1 MRKVSR
7 VLIGVALVLVVVAA
21 VLVVSVQVDRWRM
34 RGGVEA
40 LANLVLP
47 GPEGPL
53 LAYLA
58 RPPAG
63 EGPFPLVVMIHEFWG
78 LDEATIGKAELLA
91 RDGYVVVAPDLMRGV
106 TTRWLPS
113 AIWQTLRTPDER
125 VRDDLDAVVAAFA
138 GEPGVDAAVDATQLA
153 VVGFCFGG
161 RMSLRYA
168 LERPAVRVTGV
179 FYGNVTDD
187 AAALARLGGPVL
199 GVFGADDASIP
210 LREVLAFERALARAG
225 VEHEVRVFE
234 GVGHAFVRDA
244 EGIASDPVQAE
255 AWATLQG
262 FLARHLAP

>member
-1 MRKVSR
+1 MV
-7 VLIGVALVLVVVAA
+7 IGVALALVVVAA
-21 VLVVSVQVDRWRM
+21 ALVVSVQIDRWRM

-40 LANLVLP
+40 LANVALS

-58 RPPAG
+58 HPPAG

-78 LDEATIGKAELLA
+78 LDEATISKAELLA

-106 TTRWLPS
+106 RTRWLPS
-113 AIWQTLRTPDER
+113 AIWQTLRTPDDR
-125 VRDDLDAVVAAFA
+125 VRDDLDAVVAAFTDEA
-138 GEPGVDAAVDATQLA
+138 GPGVERNVDATVDATRLA
-153 VVGFCFGG
+153 VLGFCFGG

-168 LERPAVRVTGV
+168 LERPAVGVIGV

-210 LREVLAFERALARAG
+210 QREVEAFERALASAG
-225 VEHEVRVFE
+225 VEHEIRVFE

-255 AWATLQG
+255 AWALLQG

>member
-1 MRKVSR
+1 MRILSR
-7 VLIGVALVLVVVAA
+7 VVIGLALALVVLAA
-21 VLVVSVQVDRWRM
+21 ALVVSVQIDRWRM
-34 RGGVEA
+34 QGGVEA
-40 LANLVLP
+40 LANVVLA

-58 RPPAG
+58 RPPTG

-78 LDEATIGKAELLA
+78 LDEATVGKAELLA
-91 RDGYVVVAPDLMRGV
+91 RDGYLVVAPDLMRGM

-113 AIWQTLRTPDER
+113 AIWQTLRTPDDR

-138 GEPGVDAAVDATQLA
+138 EEPGVDATQLA
-153 VVGFCFGG
+153 VLGFCFGG

-187 AAALARLGGPVL
+187 VAALARLGGPVL

-210 LREVLAFERALARAG
+210 QREVVAFERALASAG
-225 VEHEVRVFE
+225 VEHEVRVFD

-255 AWATLQG
+255 AWATLQA

>member
-1 MRKVSR
+1 VRRLSR
-7 VLIGVALVLVVVAA
+7 VLIGVALALVVLAA

-34 RGGVEA
+34 RGSVEA
-40 LANLVLP
+40 LANVALA

-58 RPPAG
+58 RPPVA

-78 LDEATIGKAELLA
+78 LDEATVSKAELLA

-106 TTRWLPS
+106 RTRWLPS

-125 VRDDLDAVVAAFA
+125 VRDDLDAVVAAFTDEA
-138 GEPGVDAAVDATQLA
+138 GVDATRLA
-153 VVGFCFGG
+153 VLGFCFGG

-168 LERPAVRVTGV
+168 LERPSVGVTGV

-187 AAALARLGGPVL
+187 VVALARLGGPVL

-210 LREVLAFERALARAG
+210 QREVLAFEWALASAG

-244 EGIASDPVQAE
+244 AGIASDPVQAE
-255 AWATLQG
+255 AWTLLQS
-262 FLARHLAP
+262 FLARHLAR